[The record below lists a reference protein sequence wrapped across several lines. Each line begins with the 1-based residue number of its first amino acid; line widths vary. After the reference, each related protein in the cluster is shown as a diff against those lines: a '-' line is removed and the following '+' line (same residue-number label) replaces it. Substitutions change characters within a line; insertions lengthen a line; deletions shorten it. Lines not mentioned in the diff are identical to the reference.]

1 MEGYHLRREKG
12 AALVEYAL
20 IAPLLF
26 LLLFGIIEFSILVFS
41 YNTIANA
48 AREGARYG
56 IIHPGDAGGI
66 ESAARGLT
74 TGLDQAALQVSST
87 ASGKTIRV
95 EIVYPVDLI
104 TGLIVEAVGGD
115 PTVDLHAAATMHI
128 E

>member
-12 AALVEYAL
+12 AALIEYAM

-26 LLLFGIIEFSILVFS
+26 LLLIGIIEFSILIFS

-56 IIHPGDAGGI
+56 IVYPGDAAGI

-74 TGLDQAALQVSST
+74 TGLDQAALQVTST
-87 ASGKTIRV
+87 ASGKSIRV

-115 PTVDLHAAATMHI
+115 PIVELHAAATMHI

>member
-1 MEGYHLRREKG
+1 M
-12 AALVEYAL
+12 

-26 LLLFGIIEFSILVFS
+26 LLLFGIIEFSILIFS

-56 IIHPGDAGGI
+56 IVHPGDASGI

-74 TGLDQAALQVSST
+74 TGLDQAALQITST

>member
-1 MEGYHLRREKG
+1 MREKG
-12 AALVEYAL
+12 AALIEYAM

-26 LLLFGIIEFSILVFS
+26 LLLFGIIEFSILIFS

-56 IIHPGDAGGI
+56 IIHPADSAGI

-74 TGLDQAALQVSST
+74 TGLDQAALQVTSA

-95 EIVYPVDLI
+95 EIVYPVDLM
-104 TGLIVEAVGGD
+104 TGLLVEAVGGD
-115 PTVDLHAAATMHI
+115 PTVELHAAATMHI